1 MQHRSSLGC
10 TQVITN
16 KSDMFNPLGYEP
28 HERNYYKSTH
38 IIQSESPHNQLLTAI
53 VWVQK
58 IESNH
63 VIAQNAAQ
71 VITCEQTGHHNKIR
85 QI

>member
-53 VWVQK
+53 V
-58 IESNH
+58 
-63 VIAQNAAQ
+63 
-71 VITCEQTGHHNKIR
+71 
-85 QI
+85 